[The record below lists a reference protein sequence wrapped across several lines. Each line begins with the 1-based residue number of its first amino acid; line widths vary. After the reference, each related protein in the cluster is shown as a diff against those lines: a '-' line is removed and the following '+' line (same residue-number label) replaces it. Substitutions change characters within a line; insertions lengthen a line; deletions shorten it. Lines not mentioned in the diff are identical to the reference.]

1 MGTSNPALLRAIAA
15 TRVVAAAP
23 TDRTTEVL
31 DSITNLRDR
40 VALIDDRTQPEE
52 APDA

>member
-1 MGTSNPALLRAIAA
+1 MGTSNPAVMRAIAA

-23 TDRTTEVL
+23 SDRTTEVL

-52 APDA
+52 AARG